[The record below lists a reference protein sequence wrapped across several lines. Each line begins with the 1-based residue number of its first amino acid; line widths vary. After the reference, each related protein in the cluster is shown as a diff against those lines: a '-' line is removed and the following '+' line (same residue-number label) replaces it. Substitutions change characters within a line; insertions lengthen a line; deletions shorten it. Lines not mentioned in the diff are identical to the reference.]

1 MVKRSISLTVLAG
14 VLFLL
19 AGCTEEGPRSIT
31 DARSGNGLAYDLLG
45 EGPLVVL
52 IHGTNLDRRMWDGE
66 VAWLT
71 GQARVLRYDLRG
83 QGDSETPT
91 NPYSNHEDLLE
102 LLDELGEE
110 EVSLIGLSAGA
121 QVALDVALE
130 APNRVRRM
138 ILVSP
143 SLTGYVPEERPPFFS
158 DLSDAL
164 QDRDF
169 ARANEVL
176 LASPMMSV
184 PPKFENRVRAMVEDN
199 SRLWTIPRSLIEQPS
214 PPALER
220 LNEIR
225 APALILVG
233 TNDLEM
239 IRAQGRLLERR
250 LDNGRLVTVSGGGH
264 LLNMTSPNSFRE
276 NVSGFLGGSED

>member
-1 MVKRSISLTVLAG
+1 MTKRPISLTVLTG
-14 VLFLL
+14 FLFLL
-19 AGCTEEGPRSIT
+19 VGCTEEAPQSIT

-52 IHGTNLDRRMWDGE
+52 IHGTNLNRRMWDGD
-66 VAWLT
+66 VAWLAE
-71 GQARVLRYDLRG
+71 QASVLQYDLRG
-83 QGDSETPT
+83 QGVSETPT
-91 NPYSNHEDLLE
+91 DPYSNHEDLLE
-102 LLDELGEE
+102 LLDELGKEQ
-110 EVSLIGLSAGA
+110 VSLIGLSAGV
-121 QVALDVALE
+121 QVALDVALN

-138 ILVSP
+138 IMVSP

-169 ARANEVL
+169 DRANEVL

-184 PPKFENRVRAMVEDN
+184 PPKFEQRVRTMVEDN

-214 PPALER
+214 PPAIER

-225 APALILVG
+225 APVLILVG
-233 TNDLEM
+233 TNDLDM
-239 IRAQGRLLERR
+239 IHTQGRLLDRR
-250 LDNGRLVTVSGGGH
+250 LENGRLVTVPGGGH
-264 LLNMTSPNSFRE
+264 LLNMSSPDSFRE
-276 NVSGFLGGSED
+276 EVSAFLGR